1 MSPIQKAAEG
11 TISESLEYGRR
22 ALLRAGIEEAR
33 EESARLLMNLSG
45 LTRVDFQLKA
55 TEFFSPEIQERF
67 SVLLEKRK
75 RGTPLA
81 YLLHEADF
89 WQETLFVNKH
99 CLIPRPETEILVES
113 VLQALRRRGK
123 GSFSMMDVRKKEKQV
138 TVTKQKSDCHLF
150 FLDIGTGSGA
160 IAIAILREFQNAHE
174 TLLDISLPALEVA
187 GKNLK
192 RYSLENRARLV
203 RGDLFQSFRQ
213 DEQWDVIVSNPPY
226 LAAAD
231 WETVQ
236 EELKAEPRIA
246 LDGGN
251 DGLDFYRRIIDEAK
265 GHLSPRG
272 MLALEVGQGQAET
285 VSTWLREAGYDNIQR
300 LRDYSGVER
309 VLLAGRGN

>member
-1 MSPIQKAAEG
+1 M
-11 TISESLEYGRR
+11 
-22 ALLRAGIEEAR
+22 
-33 EESARLLMNLSG
+33 
-45 LTRVDFQLKA
+45 
-55 TEFFSPEIQERF
+55 
-67 SVLLEKRK
+67 
-75 RGTPLA
+75 
-81 YLLHEADF
+81 
-89 WQETLFVNKH
+89 
-99 CLIPRPETEILVES
+99 
-113 VLQALRRRGK
+113 
-123 GSFSMMDVRKKEKQV
+123 
-138 TVTKQKSDCHLF
+138 
-150 FLDIGTGSGA
+150 DIGTGSGA
-160 IAIAILREFQNAHE
+160 IAIAILREFQNAHG